1 MRGTRRA
8 LLALGVTAA
17 VMVGVAGSAWGQSA
31 SAEANAEKITLRVGT
46 INDIVSPNPFKAC
59 CSAEYEMM
67 LLNYNMLFGFSKEDL
82 TPVPELAKECT
93 PSEDQMTWTC
103 SIRDDAMWHDGEKL
117 TSRDIAFTY
126 RFIIDNGLS
135 VFSDYLPFNPTFE
148 TPDDTTLIWKAEEPT
163 FAPTLPPYIPIVP
176 EHIWSSLDGKP
187 GKEIKGFE
195 NVPAVGSGPFQ
206 LVEWE
211 PDQFFRME
219 ARPGH
224 FFGTPTIDEVVY
236 QVFQSKEAEVQALRA
251 GQIDFAY
258 DLSPTLYKTLDGV
271 DNITT
276 LHDSPSY
283 YMNFA
288 WNFGGQGDRATNH
301 PAIHDLALR
310 KAVAYATDKQAIADV
325 VWQGAAVTG
334 DSILKPSN
342 GFWYLDIPPEDEY
355 PFDLDLANQTLD
367 DAGYTKRTG
376 DGVRIDPK
384 SGEPLSFEILPVTD
398 QQGATETAELMKGW
412 MEQIG
417 IEFKLRPVD
426 ETRAYVDW
434 EAGTFDAYIWSWGGD
449 PDPDFNMSIY
459 ITSQCLGWS
468 DGCYSNPTLDELY
481 QEQRST
487 FDKDARKEI
496 VDEFQRVAYEDIP
509 EMVLVYPQILAAYR
523 NDKFT
528 GYVRSPKDGGVL
540 FAWRVDSYMN
550 LKPVRASSDTTA
562 GEGGI
567 STGLLIA
574 IGAVVVVA
582 VAAFVL
588 GGRRRREEDEA

>member
-1 MRGTRRA
+1 MRRA
-8 LLALGVTAA
+8 ALALGVATAI
-17 VMVGVAGSAWGQSA
+17 VLGLAGSGFGQSA
-31 SAEANAEKITLRVGT
+31 SPDEKITLHVGT

-67 LLNYNMLFGFSKEDL
+67 LLNYNMLFGFSKKDL
-82 TPVPELAKECT
+82 TPVPELANECT
-93 PSEDQMTWTC
+93 PSEDSMTWTC
-103 SIRDDAMWHDGEKL
+103 DIRDDAKWHDGEKL

-126 RFIIDNGLS
+126 KFIIDNALS

-163 FAPTLPPYIPIVP
+163 FAPTLPPYIPIIP
-176 EHIWSSLDGKP
+176 EHIWAPLDGKP

-224 FFGTPTIDEVVY
+224 FFGESTLDEVVF
-236 QVFQSKEAEVQALRA
+236 QVFQSKEAEAQALRA

-258 DLSPTLYKTLDGV
+258 DLSPTLYKTLQDV

-283 YMNFA
+283 YTNFA
-288 WNFGGQGDRATNH
+288 WNFGGQGPDATNH

-310 KAVAYATDKQAIADV
+310 QAVAHATDKQAIVDV
-325 VWQGAAVTG
+325 VWQGAALTG

-342 GFWYLDIPPEDEY
+342 GYWYLDIPKEDEY
-355 PFDLDLANQTLD
+355 TFDLDLANQILD

-434 EAGTFDAYIWSWGGD
+434 EAGTFDAYLWSWGGD

-468 DGCYSNPTLDELY
+468 DGCYSNKTLDDLY
-481 QEQRST
+481 QEQRTT
-487 FDKDARKEI
+487 FDKAARKEI
-496 VDEFQRVAYEDIP
+496 VDEFQRDAYEQVP
-509 EMVLVYPQILAAYR
+509 EIVLAYPQILSAYR

-528 GYVRSPKDGGVL
+528 GYVRSPEDGSVL

-550 LKPVRASSDTTA
+550 LKPVTA
-562 GEGGI
+562 APGATSGEGGI

-582 VAAFVL
+582 IAAFTL
-588 GGRRRREEDEA
+588 GGRRRRDEDEA